1 VSGASHFPPPTILP
15 RTPVLFSSDA
25 AAPRGTYCPVPRC
38 LHSWSG
44 LTLAELEKVET
55 AFINILGL
63 KPLYFRPPYGSIND
77 LALQVLADRG
87 YKKVFLWSDDIGEPG
102 ESRALDLDSG
112 YTRRSV
118 FARKCGC
125 TVLIGLG
132 DANGESV
139 SYSDGVYWNI
149 INDYPNPHLV
159 LDHSTIQT
167 SESNTP
173 ILSSLHCGGETAM
186 ARVSNFVA
194 SRGRAEPSRC

>member
-1 VSGASHFPPPTILP
+1 VVSS
-15 RTPVLFSSDA
+15 VA
-25 AAPRGTYCPVPRC
+25 AARRSTRHILFEPSGSVSRRA
-38 LHSWSG
+38 HWSP
-44 LTLAELEKVET
+44 AELEKVET

-87 YKKVFLWSDDIGEPG
+87 YKKVFLWSDDIGE
-102 ESRALDLDSG
+102 SG
-112 YTRRSV
+112 GYRIRTHLHTYTPTHLHTYTPTHIHTPHTAILTS
-118 FARKCGC
+118 KCGR
-125 TVLIGLG
+125 TVLIRLG

-167 SESNTP
+167 SESDT
-173 ILSSLHCGGETAM
+173 IHAT
-186 ARVSNFVA
+186 
-194 SRGRAEPSRC
+194 